1 MGFTKLLDFFIREN
15 LKTDALELSKAR
27 QVIGIGLFTTIMT
40 LLNCIRPFVNGDFI
54 MGVVVLVLG
63 SMMMGGVFL
72 LKVTGSRFIAG
83 NAIVLSLYVLLLL
96 VLITSR
102 GLSPDSAL
110 LVIVVL
116 LSLMFSGLR
125 SGLTWGIISAITII
139 SLYSLKSE
147 SALIVIAEL
156 TPEQLMLD
164 SFGSYL
170 TLIIATLVLGVV
182 YEKVSSSNL
191 NKFEIAKKKSD
202 LITRDIQ
209 MALKDVEEVMTAV
222 SESDL
227 SKLVTSDLSSELS
240 LLKDSVN
247 NALNLLSQTI
257 TDVTTSSE
265 RLDSGAAEL
274 AKTSQSLSEG
284 TSRQAASLEEIT
296 SSMSEIETRVTT
308 NNENTTESQ
317 QLTAQ
322 TLDAVIRGNERMNEM
337 MESIKKI
344 SSTSSDVTKVIKVID
359 EIAFQTNLLALNAA
373 VEAARAGKYGKGFS
387 VVAEEV
393 RNLAS
398 RSAEA
403 AKDTTELIENSA
415 KEVENGVR
423 NAEMTAGMLSQVAT
437 SIEKVNALNSEI
449 ALASKEQKKSI
460 SEINLG
466 LNQVNEI
473 VMQNSSISEESA
485 AASETLTNEAASL
498 QQILK
503 QFRLRGDSI

>member
-1 MGFTKLLDFFIREN
+1 MSFTKLLDFFIRDN
-15 LKTDALELSKAR
+15 LKTDALEWSKAR
-27 QVIGIGLFTTIMT
+27 QIAGIGLFTTIMT

-54 MGVVVLVLG
+54 MAVVVLVLG
-63 SMMMGGVFL
+63 TMMMGGVL
-72 LKVTGSRFIAG
+72 LLRITGSRVISG
-83 NAIVLSLYVLLLL
+83 NAIVLSLYILLALVLL
-96 VLITSR
+96 TSR
-102 GLSPDSAL
+102 GLSPDSAM

-116 LSLMFSGLR
+116 LSLMFTGLR
-125 SGLTWGIISAITII
+125 SGFVWGVICTVTVIA
-139 SLYSLKSE
+139 LYILKSD
-147 SALIVIAEL
+147 SAVIVVANL

-164 SFGSYL
+164 AFGSYL
-170 TLIIATLVLGVV
+170 TLIIATLVLGAV

-191 NKFEIAKKKSD
+191 KNFESAQKKSE
-202 LITRDIQ
+202 LRTNEIQ
-209 MALKDVEEVMTAV
+209 LALKDVEEVMTAV

-227 SKLVTSDLSSELS
+227 SKHITSELSSEMS
-240 LLKDSVN
+240 LLKGSVN
-247 NALNLLSQTI
+247 NALILLGQTI
-257 TDVTTSSE
+257 KDVTTSSE

-274 AKTSQSLSEG
+274 AKTSQALSEA

-296 SSMSEIETRVTT
+296 SSMSEIENRVNT
-308 NNENTTESQ
+308 NDENTTESQ

-322 TLDAVIRGNERMNEM
+322 TLGVVTRGNERMSEM
-337 MESIKKI
+337 MDSIKKI
-344 SSTSSDVTKVIKVID
+344 SSTSADVTKVIKVID

-393 RNLAS
+393 RSLAS

-415 KEVENGVR
+415 KEVENGVK
-423 NAEMTAGMLSQVAT
+423 NADMTAEMLSEIAA
-437 SIEKVNALNSEI
+437 SIEKVNSLNTEI
-449 ALASKEQKKSI
+449 AIASKEQKKSI
-460 SEINLG
+460 GEINAG

-498 QQILK
+498 QQVLK
-503 QFRLRGDSI
+503 QFRLRQS